1 MERRIFIV
9 QGSVRLNV
17 IFPAEHG
24 HGSQGKAR
32 MRLPCGEHKVPDLYD
47 ACIKCKGA
55 FDQAW
60 R

>member
-1 MERRIFIV
+1 
-9 QGSVRLNV
+9 
-17 IFPAEHG
+17 
-24 HGSQGKAR
+24 